1 MTENIGEELDCKS
14 VECEESHL
22 SVCLLICL
30 CLGTSCVCVELNG
43 CFGLFF
49 MKEGCVG
56 TLNLVMQLTLYP
68 LTHSKQNGQMAG
80 PQEGLGALDLLSDR
94 GKVFG

>member
-1 MTENIGEELDCKS
+1 MNANH
-14 VECEESHL
+14 VECEKSHL

-30 CLGTSCVCVELNG
+30 CLGTSCVCVGLNG
-43 CFGLFF
+43 CFGLFLT
-49 MKEGCVG
+49 KEGCVG

-80 PQEGLGALDLLSDR
+80 PQEGLGALDLL
-94 GKVFG
+94 